1 MLASELFSYIRIK
14 EISGNIDGIEI
25 TQLSQDNRQVGQNTA
40 FICIKGSQ
48 VDGHDFV
55 ESAKENGA
63 VLFVA
68 SEDISEKAGGVPV
81 VYVKDTAKVMARLA
95 DVFYDFPSEKLYMV
109 GITGTNGKTTTAHL
123 IEHIF
128 EKCGFSTGI
137 MGTIGHRIGK
147 IKIPTKNTTP
157 DALTLQGILRKM
169 IDERCDSC
177 VMEVSSHAIVL
188 DRVLGCNFDCAIFT
202 NLTHEHLEL
211 HKTMENYAHTKQRL
225 FLEQGHSLK
234 NSQFKAAV
242 INVDDKYGRAFAAET
257 VSELI
262 TYSLKD
268 ENADFFARA
277 LKFEADSTK
286 FVLVFSGK
294 KYDVKTNLIGEF
306 NVYNL
311 LAAIAGAFARGIA
324 VEKAIEAVA
333 DFGGVDGRMQ
343 RIETGREYSVIV
355 DFAHT
360 PDGLENA
367 LGTLNKLPH
376 KNIITVIGHSGG
388 NRDSSMRP
396 ELGKIALENSE
407 RVIFTA
413 DNPRHEKIEDIV
425 EGLISACPNENYIVI
440 EKREE
445 AIKAAFDMASEGDI
459 VLLAGKGGEPYQVIG
474 DEYIP
479 YDEAEV
485 AKKLLNL
492 N

>member
-1 MLASELFSYIRIK
+1 M
-14 EISGNIDGIEI
+14 
-25 TQLSQDNRQVGQNTA
+25 
-40 FICIKGSQ
+40 
-48 VDGHDFV
+48 
-55 ESAKENGA
+55 
-63 VLFVA
+63 
-68 SEDISEKAGGVPV
+68 
-81 VYVKDTAKVMARLA
+81 
-95 DVFYDFPSEKLYMV
+95 
-109 GITGTNGKTTTAHL
+109 
-123 IEHIF
+123 
-128 EKCGFSTGI
+128 
-137 MGTIGHRIGK
+137 
-147 IKIPTKNTTP
+147 
-157 DALTLQGILRKM
+157 
-169 IDERCDSC
+169 
-177 VMEVSSHAIVL
+177 
-188 DRVLGCNFDCAIFT
+188 
-202 NLTHEHLEL
+202 
-211 HKTMENYAHTKQRL
+211 
-225 FLEQGHSLK
+225 
-234 NSQFKAAV
+234 
-242 INVDDKYGRAFAAET
+242 
-257 VSELI
+257 
-262 TYSLKD
+262 
-268 ENADFFARA
+268 
-277 LKFEADSTK
+277 
-286 FVLVFSGK
+286 
-294 KYDVKTNLIGEF
+294 
-306 NVYNL
+306 
-311 LAAIAGAFARGIA
+311 
-324 VEKAIEAVA
+324 EKAIEAVA

-343 RIETGREYSVIV
+343 RIETGRGYSVIV

-474 DEYIP
+474 DGYIP